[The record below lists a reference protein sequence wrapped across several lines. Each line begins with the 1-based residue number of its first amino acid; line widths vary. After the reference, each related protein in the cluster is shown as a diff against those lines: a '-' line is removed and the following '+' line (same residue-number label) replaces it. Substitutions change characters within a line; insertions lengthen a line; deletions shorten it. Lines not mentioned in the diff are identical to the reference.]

1 MIDLHE
7 VTGVGVERF
16 SVRKPTPPAR
26 LDALSKEILALK
38 KKLNAVILAHNYQ
51 VAEIQDVADYVG
63 DSLGLSQQAAKTSAD
78 VIVFCGV
85 HFMAETA
92 KILNPTKTVILPDID
107 AGCSL
112 EESCP
117 ADKLRALQATNPNFY
132 TVTYINCSA
141 EVKALSDVICTSGNA
156 KKIVEAAPK
165 DRDLLF
171 VPDENLGAWVIE
183 QTGRPMTLWK
193 GNCYVH
199 VEWTHGAITRIRQQY
214 PGAPLVAHPECTK
227 AVRMLADEVCSTE
240 KMVGWCRE
248 QKAPA
253 IIVATEAGML
263 HRLKKECP
271 DKEFIPAPTDNCAC
285 NECRF
290 MKMNTLEKLHDCMA
304 DLSPQLELPA
314 DIITRARLPIER
326 MLEISAR

>member
-1 MIDLHE
+1 MTEIQPSAAAGFH
-7 VTGVGVERF
+7 VER
-16 SVRKPTPPAR
+16 RTPPER
-26 LDALSKEILALK
+26 LDVLSREILQLK
-38 KKLNAVILAHNYQ
+38 DDLNAVILAHNYQ
-51 VAEIQDVADYVG
+51 VPEIQDLADYVG
-63 DSLGLSQQAAKTSAD
+63 DSLGLSRQAAETDAA

-92 KILNPTKTVILPDID
+92 KILSPKKTVLLPDRD

-117 ADKLRALQATNPNFY
+117 PEKLRKLQATNPNFY
-132 TVTYINCSA
+132 TIAYVNCSA

-156 KKIVEAAPK
+156 KKIVEAAPV

-183 QTGRPMTLWK
+183 QTGRPMTLWQ

-199 VEWTHGAITRIRQQY
+199 VEWTHESITRIRREH
-214 PGAPLVAHPECTK
+214 PDAPLVAHPECTK

-240 KMVGWCRE
+240 KMVNYCRDSRA
-248 QKAPA
+248 KAV
-253 IIVATEAGML
+253 IIATEVGML
-263 HRLKKECP
+263 HRLQKECP
-271 DKEFIPAPTDNCAC
+271 EKQFIPAPTEKCAC

-304 DLSPQLELPA
+304 NRTPEVTLDDA
-314 DIITRARLPIER
+314 IIERAHQPIER